1 MGSVPLSSFRNA
13 GGAYTPTA
21 LPRDKN
27 QDVKTF
33 HNESP
38 TRTPP
43 NRISRSVGL
52 PHIRTPGSPGQAKVH
67 VDIGSHTQTGRKHH
81 RPDWTNQD
89 ISLTKP
95 LPDNKLLVAVFDGHG
110 SNGHKVSHR
119 AKDLFSQM
127 CPTFVQNVKNIGA
140 GAAFAKLFGFVHEV
154 LRNDGLSQTSGS
166 TCTCALLDLGQKELR
181 LANVGDSTGVLLHHN
196 GVVCVTRDH
205 KFDEESEERINAAG
219 GEVRVE
225 GIPRIFAKGTGRP
238 GLALSRS
245 LGDIEASEIGVLC
258 EPEVST
264 ALKFEAGNTL
274 IVASDGVWDMLSPNK
289 AADLVTSSPD
299 AQIAAE
305 ALIEEASALWPDEM
319 DRDDMTVIVVRAL

>member
-1 MGSVPLSSFRNA
+1 M
-13 GGAYTPTA
+13 
-21 LPRDKN
+21 
-27 QDVKTF
+27 
-33 HNESP
+33 
-38 TRTPP
+38 
-43 NRISRSVGL
+43 
-52 PHIRTPGSPGQAKVH
+52 
-67 VDIGSHTQTGRKHH
+67 VDIGTHTLKGRKHH

-89 ISLTKP
+89 VSLTKS

-119 AKDLFSQM
+119 AKDLVSQM
-127 CPTFVQNVKNIGA
+127 CPNVVQNVKNIGA
-140 GAAFAKLFGFVHEV
+140 GAAFAKLFAFVHEV

-166 TCTCALLDLGQKELR
+166 TCTCALFDLGQKELR
-181 LANVGDSTGVLLHHN
+181 LANVGDSTGVLLHN
-196 GVVCVTRDH
+196 NSVVCVTRDH

-245 LGDIEASEIGVLC
+245 LGDIEASDIGVLC

-289 AADLVTSSPD
+289 AAELVTNCPD
-299 AQIAAE
+299 SQIAAE